1 MLDQILEIGKNKA
14 QGAIVENNAI
24 DNQYNDAAIQTTA
37 ESIKEGLMQQLS
49 GGNMKEVLNAFSSKT
64 SNTDNPVVQQIIQ
77 VLTQQLGGKFN
88 LNNDT
93 ASGIASSLIPSVMDQ
108 LVKKVHDSN
117 DSSIDLN
124 GVLGSLTGKSG
135 INFNDMMQKFDKGY
149 SDGFGLDDAMDML
162 QGKGGL
168 AGLGG
173 LFGKK

>member
-1 MLDQILEIGKNKA
+1 MQSITRFQAMKA
-14 QGAIVENNAI
+14 AQQKISMVTCYDFWSAQLV
-24 DNQYNDAAIQTTA
+24 A
-37 ESIKEGLMQQLS
+37 ESA
-49 GGNMKEVLNAFSSKT
+49 V
-64 SNTDNPVVQQIIQ
+64 
-77 VLTQQLGGKFN
+77 
-88 LNNDT
+88 
-93 ASGIASSLIPSVMDQ
+93 
-108 LVKKVHDSN
+108 DSN

-135 INFNDMMQKFDKGY
+135 INFNDMMQKFDKGD